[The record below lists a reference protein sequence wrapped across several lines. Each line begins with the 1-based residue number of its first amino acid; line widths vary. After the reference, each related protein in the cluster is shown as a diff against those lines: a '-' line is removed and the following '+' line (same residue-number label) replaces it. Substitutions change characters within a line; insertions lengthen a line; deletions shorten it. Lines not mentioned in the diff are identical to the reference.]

1 MSLPPDKPRSN
12 AAIDGCAGPPSRHG
26 QNHQGSAR
34 EHPARQRSVLLEPAG
49 RRSDRRLPD
58 DPVRSRAP
66 WSSTNRT
73 ATSAWPTVGRASGY
87 GSPTEQQ
94 RGRPSCYRRGAAARD
109 DRHASPAYA
118 AAHASRAD
126 RLGLRGLQNPRL
138 TDGRDALSRLCMAGI
153 APRTCPAMRS
163 YVRLSPQ
170 RVRNLLLAKLGHRM
184 SSTVRPSG
192 GIGRR
197 ASPRLRSRRGACWR
211 PDPRRPASTLAVPR
225 VAERSPGPAPGS
237 LLVLKNGRSVCGDR
251 RCSRSQMAKRKRGSV
266 YQRH

>member
-26 QNHQGSAR
+26 QNHQGSAH
-34 EHPARQRSVLLEPAG
+34 EHRARQRSVLLEPAG

-58 DPVRSRAP
+58 DPARSRAP

-94 RGRPSCYRRGAAARD
+94 RGRPSCYRRGAPARD

-118 AAHASRAD
+118 AAQASRAD

-170 RVRNLLLAKLGHRM
+170 RVRNLLLANSGIACRRPCGRLGGSAGGPGRGCG
-184 SSTVRPSG
+184 VAEVLAGGPIRGDRQAPSLSL
-192 GIGRR
+192 
-197 ASPRLRSRRGACWR
+197 AWRSGHLGLRRGRCW
-211 PDPRRPASTLAVPR
+211 
-225 VAERSPGPAPGS
+225 
-237 LLVLKNGRSVCGDR
+237 C
-251 RCSRSQMAKRKRGSV
+251 
-266 YQRH
+266 